1 MRVINQHI
9 IGRTFTMRVINQ
21 HIIGAVGSTGRC
33 ARQVKLMLTSKT
45 KELDCERCCA
55 ILNNNALA
63 LSLLSDW
70 KDSLEETYH
79 GLSPKV
85 STP

>member
-1 MRVINQHI
+1 MIAARLQWGDNP
-9 IGRTFTMRVINQ
+9 
-21 HIIGAVGSTGRC
+21 HIIGAVGSTGRP
-33 ARQVKLMLTSKT
+33 RQVKLMLTSKT

-70 KDSLEETYH
+70 KDSLEETYP